1 MSIAWN
7 RSAAAHLARRAGF
20 GATPAELDAYVALG
34 LDATV
39 DQFVRFDGIDNS
51 SMEADLVRLTQV
63 TPPATSPIYDL
74 TNVTGIQKWF
84 LHRMVNTRRPL
95 EEKMTY
101 FWNLHFTSGIS
112 KVNDTTLILNQN
124 KLERTMAVGRFDDL
138 VLEITKDPA
147 MMIWLDNATN
157 VQSHPNENYAREL
170 MELFTLG
177 VDRYTQTDVTE
188 VARALTGWTITKAS
202 GAPVSQYTFFFSAA
216 NHDAGSKTILGQTGN
231 WDAPDAIRI
240 ILSAADARG
249 SLSGR
254 FLARKLWEHF
264 AYADPPDF
272 VVADLAAAYVSSD
285 HSIRSMLDLLF
296 RHPEFYEAHARGT
309 LVRSPVEYAV
319 AVLRQLQAST
329 DMSAPANNLTAMGQ
343 FLFNPVDAKGWEGG
357 LSWMNTGTVFARA
370 SFVNGIV
377 NNRGTTGTRID
388 LTALLAGRSTAT
400 AADLDAAIADR
411 FGLADAAPQ
420 SRAVWEKY
428 ADAKADGTR
437 GYYQNTPAVLDQKAR
452 GLLHL
457 MLTSPDFHF
466 C

>member
-1 MSIAWN
+1 MLLVC
-7 RSAAAHLARRAGF
+7 RF
-20 GATPAELDAYVALG
+20 GLPKPA
-34 LDATV
+34 
-39 DQFVRFDGIDNS
+39 
-51 SMEADLVRLTQV
+51 
-63 TPPATSPIYDL
+63 
-74 TNVTGIQKWF
+74 
-84 LHRMVNTRRPL
+84 
-95 EEKMTY
+95 
-101 FWNLHFTSGIS
+101 
-112 KVNDTTLILNQN
+112 
-124 KLERTMAVGRFDDL
+124 
-138 VLEITKDPA
+138 
-147 MMIWLDNATN
+147 
-157 VQSHPNENYAREL
+157 
-170 MELFTLG
+170 
-177 VDRYTQTDVTE
+177 
-188 VARALTGWTITKAS
+188 
-202 GAPVSQYTFFFSAA
+202 GAPVSQYTFSFSAA

-240 ILSAADARG
+240 ILSAADASG

-254 FLARKLWEHF
+254 FLARKLWEYF
-264 AYADPPDF
+264 AYYDPPDF
-272 VVADLAAAYVSSD
+272 VVADLASAYVSSD
-285 HSIRSMLDLLF
+285 HSIRAMLDALF

-343 FLFNPVDAKGWEGG
+343 FLFNPVDAKGWEGR

-377 NNRGTTGTRID
+377 NNRGTAGTRID
-388 LTALLAGRSTAT
+388 LTALLAGHGTAT
-400 AADLDAAIADR
+400 AADLVAALADR

-437 GYYQNTPAVLDQKAR
+437 GYYQSTPAVLDQKVR
-452 GLLHL
+452 GLVHL

>member
-1 MSIAWN
+1 MSIPWDRA
-7 RSAAAHLARRAGF
+7 AAAHLARRAGF
-20 GATPAELDAYVALG
+20 GATPAELDASVALG

-39 DQFVRFDGIDNS
+39 DRLVHYDAVDNS
-51 SMEADLVRLTQV
+51 AMEADLARLTSIV
-63 TPPATSPIYDL
+63 PPATAPVYDVS
-74 TNVTGIQKWF
+74 NITGVQKWF

-112 KVNDTTLILNQN
+112 KVNDATLLLNQN
-124 KLERTMAVGRFDDL
+124 KLERTLAVGRFDDL

-157 VQSHPNENYAREL
+157 VKAHPNENYAREL

-177 VDRYTQTDVTE
+177 VDRYTQADVTE
-188 VARALTGWTITKAS
+188 TARALTGWTIAKPS
-202 GAPVSQYTFFFSAA
+202 GAPASQYTFFFSAS
-216 NHDAGSKTILGQTGN
+216 NHDGGSKTILGQTGN

-240 ILSAADARG
+240 ILSAADAQG
-249 SLSGR
+249 TISGR
-254 FLARKLWEHF
+254 FLARKLWEFF
-264 AYADPPDF
+264 AYPDPPDF
-272 VVADLAAAYVSSD
+272 VVQDLASVYVSSD
-285 HSIRSMLDLLF
+285 HSIRAVLDALF
-296 RHPEFYEAHARGT
+296 RHPEFYEPHARGT

-319 AVLRQLQAST
+319 AVLRQLQAQT

-343 FLFNPVDAKGWEGG
+343 FLFNPVDARGWEGG

-377 NNRGTTGTRID
+377 NNRGSAGTRID
-388 LTALLAGRSTAT
+388 LSALLANRSTAT
-400 AADLDAAIADR
+400 AADLVTALADR
-411 FGLADAAPQ
+411 FDLSGAAPQ
-420 SRAVWEKY
+420 SRAVWEQY
-428 ADAKADGTR
+428 ADAKADGSR
-437 GYYQNTPAVLDQKAR
+437 GYYQSTSAVLDQKAR
-452 GLLHL
+452 GLIHL

>member
-1 MSIAWN
+1 MSIPWDRA
-7 RSAAAHLARRAGF
+7 AAAHLARRAGF

-34 LDATV
+34 MDATV
-39 DQFVRFDGIDNS
+39 GQFVNYESLDNS
-51 SMEADLVRLTQV
+51 VMESDLVRLTTT
-63 TPPATSPIYDL
+63 TPPATAPVYDL

-112 KVNDTTLILNQN
+112 KVGDATLILNQN
-124 KLERTMAVGRFDDL
+124 KLERSLAVGRFDDL

-157 VQSHPNENYAREL
+157 VKSHPNENYAREL

-202 GAPVSQYTFFFSAA
+202 AAPPSQYTFFFSAA
-216 NHDAGSKTILGQTGN
+216 NHDGGSKTILGQTGN

-240 ILSAADARG
+240 ILSTTDAQG
-249 SLSGR
+249 SVSGR
-254 FLARKLWEHF
+254 FLARKLWEFF
-264 AYADPPDF
+264 AYPGPPDF
-272 VVADLAAAYVSSD
+272 VVQDLASVYAASE
-285 HSIRSMLDLLF
+285 HSIRAMLDTLF
-296 RHPEFYEAHARGT
+296 RHPEFYEAHARHT
-309 LVRSPVEYAV
+309 LVRSPVEYAA

-329 DMSAPANNLTAMGQ
+329 DMSAPANNLAPMGQ
-343 FLFNPVDAKGWEGG
+343 ALFNPVDAKGWERG

-377 NNRGTTGTRID
+377 NNRGATGTRID
-388 LTALLAGRSTAT
+388 LAALLAGLGTAT
-400 AADLDAAIADR
+400 AADLVAALADR

-420 SRAVWEKY
+420 SRAVWEQY
-428 ADAKADGTR
+428 ADAKSDGSR
-437 GYYQNTPAVLDQKAR
+437 GYYQNTAAVLDQKAR
-452 GLLHL
+452 GLIHL

>member
-1 MSIAWN
+1 MSIPWD

-39 DQFVRFDGIDNS
+39 DQLVRYDGIDNS

-63 TPPATSPIYDL
+63 TPPATSPVYDL
-74 TNVTGIQKWF
+74 TNVTGAQKWF
-84 LHRMVNTRRPL
+84 LHRMVSTRRPL

-101 FWNLHFTSGIS
+101 FWNLHFTSGIP
-112 KVNDTTLILNQN
+112 KVNDSTLILNQN

-157 VQSHPNENYAREL
+157 VRSHPNENYAREL

-188 VARALTGWTITKAS
+188 VARALTGWTITKPS
-202 GAPVSQYTFFFSAA
+202 GAPVSQYTFVFSAG
-216 NHDAGSKTILGQTGN
+216 NHDSGSKTILGQTGN

-254 FLARKLWEHF
+254 FLARKLWEYF
-264 AYADPPDF
+264 AYPDPPDF

-285 HSIRSMLDLLF
+285 HSIRAMLD
-296 RHPEFYEAHARGT
+296 
-309 LVRSPVEYAV
+309 V
-319 AVLRQLQAST
+319 
-329 DMSAPANNLTAMGQ
+329 
-343 FLFNPVDAKGWEGG
+343 
-357 LSWMNTGTVFARA
+357 
-370 SFVNGIV
+370 
-377 NNRGTTGTRID
+377 
-388 LTALLAGRSTAT
+388 
-400 AADLDAAIADR
+400 
-411 FGLADAAPQ
+411 
-420 SRAVWEKY
+420 
-428 ADAKADGTR
+428 
-437 GYYQNTPAVLDQKAR
+437 
-452 GLLHL
+452 
-457 MLTSPDFHF
+457 
-466 C
+466 